1 VNEPDPVLNKAAQL
15 LVVVVGFFT
24 AVALLA
30 SRGDLADWSDAARR
44 AITLAF
50 AIGLAVRYW
59 WVILLLEWP
68 FRLGRTALLLLAWS
82 ALAAVAAGTGHA
94 RPWAFALAALSAV
107 GAATEAYNAA
117 TGQWRVR
124 SPALA
129 ESLPRDHCNGLVAA
143 ALGAVA
149 LLGAGAWL
157 PPAPLTAAV
166 GLMAL
171 ADWGRLIEMIARHRR
186 LMTIPG
192 EDAR

>member
-1 VNEPDPVLNKAAQL
+1 MNEPDPALNKGAQP
-15 LVVVVGFFT
+15 LVVVAGFFT

-30 SRGDLADWSDAARR
+30 SRGDPAGWSDAARR

-68 FRLGRTALLLLAWS
+68 FRPARTALLLLAWS
-82 ALAAVAAGTGHA
+82 ALAAVAAEAGQA

-117 TGQWRVR
+117 TRQWAVGP
-124 SPALA
+124 PALA
-129 ESLPRDHCNGLVAA
+129 ESLRRDHRNGLAAA

-157 PPAPLTAAV
+157 PPVPLSAAV

-171 ADWGRLIEMIARHRR
+171 ADWGRLVEMIARHRR
-186 LMTIPG
+186 LMTTPG

>member
-1 VNEPDPVLNKAAQL
+1 MNRPDPTLNKAAQL
-15 LVVVVGFFT
+15 LVVVAGFFT

-30 SRGDLADWSDAARR
+30 TRGDLAGWPDAARR
-44 AITLAF
+44 AITLAV

-68 FRLGRTALLLLAWS
+68 FRPVRTALLLLAWS
-82 ALAAVAAGTGHA
+82 ALSAVAVGAAHA
-94 RPWAFALAALSAV
+94 RPWAFSLAALSAV

-117 TGQWRVR
+117 TGQWRVG
-124 SPALA
+124 SSALA
-129 ESLPRDHCNGLVAA
+129 ESLRRDHRNGLVAA

-157 PPAPLTAAV
+157 PSASLTAAV
-166 GLMAL
+166 GLMAV